1 MGLLLRKIHEPVR
14 VPKSLAETHPEVVPA
29 LSDVINRCL
38 AKSPAERYADM
49 SELDEAFHAT
59 LVAAAGNRQLS
70 RMHGEIAERI
80 RIIRR
85 LDFFQPERIRATYQE
100 HAQILRHVLRRQAD
114 SALLLLR
121 SHIAASKSEVRKITL
136 HMLYEARRDHPAA
149 QTG

>member
-1 MGLLLRKIHEPVR
+1 LRETW
-14 VPKSLAETHPEVVPA
+14 LAPRNQWI
-29 LSDVINRCL
+29 SDPRTV
-38 AKSPAERYADM
+38 

-59 LVAAAGNRQLS
+59 LIAAAGNRQLS

-85 LDFFQPERIRATYQE
+85 LDFLHPERIRSTYQE

-121 SHIAASKSEVRKITL
+121 SHIAASKAEVRKITL
-136 HMLYEARRDHPAA
+136 HMLYEARHGQPEPILDAR
-149 QTG
+149 